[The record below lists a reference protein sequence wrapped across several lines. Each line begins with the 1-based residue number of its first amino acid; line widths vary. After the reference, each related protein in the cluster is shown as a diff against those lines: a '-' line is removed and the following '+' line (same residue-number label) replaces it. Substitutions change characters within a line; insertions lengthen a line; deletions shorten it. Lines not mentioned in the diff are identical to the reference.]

1 MEMDIPP
8 LYQSRVKRG
17 YFYEKKPSF
26 SGKELPF
33 FLLAR
38 EGYVNISR
46 YMLKKWEYF
55 RIAGGKQDE
64 EQKLVKHFHP
74 L

>member
-1 MEMDIPP
+1 MEMEIPP
-8 LYQSRVKRG
+8 LPFRGEGG
-17 YFYEKKPSF
+17 YFYEKKPLF

-33 FLLAR
+33 FLLAG
-38 EGYVNISR
+38 EGYDNISR

-55 RIAGGKQDE
+55 ETAGGKQDE
-64 EQKLVKHFHP
+64 EQKLVKHLHS

>member
-1 MEMDIPP
+1 MEENF
-8 LYQSRVKRG
+8 LFRR
-17 YFYEKKPSF
+17 
-26 SGKELPF
+26 KELPF
-33 FLLAR
+33 FLLAG
-38 EGYVNISR
+38 EGYDNISR

-55 RIAGGKQDE
+55 ETAGGKQDE